1 MAIINKPILDLVA
14 TGLNIKSLR
23 KRAGIS
29 VHTLQEIFCFPS
41 PQAIYNWESGKNMPS
56 VDNLLVLSEIFGC
69 TMENIIVT
77 YEVDVEIGRKKSGSD
92 LDIGAVA

>member
-1 MAIINKPILDLVA
+1 MAKINKPVLDLMA

-29 VHTLQEIFCFPS
+29 VRTLQEIFCFPS

-56 VDNLLVLSEIFGC
+56 VDNLIVLSEIFGC
-69 TMENIIVT
+69 TMENIIKT
-77 YEVDVEIGRKKSGSD
+77 YDVEVEVETG
-92 LDIGAVA
+92 LVEVA